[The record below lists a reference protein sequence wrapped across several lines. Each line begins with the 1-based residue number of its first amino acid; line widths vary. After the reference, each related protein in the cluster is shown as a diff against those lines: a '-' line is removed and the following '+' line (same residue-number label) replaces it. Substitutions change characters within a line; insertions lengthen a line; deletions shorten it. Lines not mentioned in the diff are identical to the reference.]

1 MAPHSF
7 LLVTSL
13 FEFLGHLHP
22 VVLHFPIALLC
33 LGGAL
38 EVVRFRRESPFAA
51 RAGAW
56 LLGVGAVLAVAAVTT
71 GWPLAAYEKV
81 RSDELPTLE
90 LHRWFGV
97 ATAAVACIAWLASH
111 VWRDTATPFQT
122 WLRRVSVLVTVM
134 LITVAGHLGAVI
146 VWGKDW
152 FSFGS
157 L

>member
-7 LLVTSL
+7 LLVDSL
-13 FEFLGHLHP
+13 FELLGHLHP

-38 EVVRFRRESPFAA
+38 EVVRLRRESPFAA

-56 LLGVGAVLAVAAVTT
+56 LFGVGAVLALAAVAT
-71 GWPLAAYEKV
+71 GWPLAVYEKV
-81 RSDELPTLE
+81 RSDERPILE

-97 ATAAVACIAWLASH
+97 ATAAAAGVAWLASH
-111 VWRDTATPFQT
+111 IWRDTATRAQV

-134 LITVAGHLGAVI
+134 LVTVAGHLGAVI

-157 L
+157 T